1 MINKVILVGR
11 ITKNPELHFVNG
23 NIPLVRFVLAVN
35 RNFTNDKGDKEAD
48 FISCA
53 VWNKQ
58 AENLVKYVVKGSLIG
73 VEGRIKVNVID
84 KDKKEKK
91 FITQVECQSIQ
102 YLDFKK
108 EK

>member
-11 ITKNPELHFVNG
+11 ITKDPELYFING
-23 NIPLVRFVLAVN
+23 NIPLVRFILAVN
-35 RNFTNDKGDKEAD
+35 RNFINNEGDKEAD
-48 FISCA
+48 FIRCV
-53 VWNKQ
+53 VWNKI
-58 AENLVKYVVKGSLIG
+58 AENLFKYVVKGSLIG

-84 KDKKEKK
+84 KDKEEKK
-91 FITQVECQSIQ
+91 FITEVQCQSIQ

>member
-11 ITKNPELHFVNG
+11 ITKDPEIYFVNG
-23 NIPLVRFVLAVN
+23 NIPLVRFILAVN
-35 RNFTNDKGDKEAD
+35 RNFINKNENSEAD
-48 FISCA
+48 FISCV

-58 AENLVKYVVKGSLIG
+58 AENLAKYVVKGSLIG
-73 VEGRIKVNVID
+73 VEGRIKVNAIN
-84 KDKKEKK
+84 KDKEEKK